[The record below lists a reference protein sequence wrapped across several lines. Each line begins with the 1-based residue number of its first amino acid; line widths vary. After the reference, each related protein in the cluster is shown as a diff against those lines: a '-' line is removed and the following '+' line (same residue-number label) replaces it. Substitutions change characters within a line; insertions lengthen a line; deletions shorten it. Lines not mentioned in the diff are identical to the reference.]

1 MVPLFSWV
9 RLCGLAGIEMSKEQE
24 TKPKDLKTTILVVEV
39 ILKALKMWKDWRDK
53 RKAAKDV

>member
-1 MVPLFSWV
+1 MGNLRNDTV
-9 RLCGLAGIEMSKEQE
+9 RDSGSDAA
-24 TKPKDLKTTILVVEV
+24 PKDLKTTILVVEV